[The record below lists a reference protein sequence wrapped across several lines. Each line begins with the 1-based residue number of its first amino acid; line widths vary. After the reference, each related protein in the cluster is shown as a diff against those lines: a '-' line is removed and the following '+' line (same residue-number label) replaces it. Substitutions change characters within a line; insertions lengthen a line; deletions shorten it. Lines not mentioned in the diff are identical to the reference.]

1 MQSKIV
7 YTLIKKVC
15 EYRVM
20 NYKETPLEKKYK
32 NYNEYKNNNY
42 VSNIARFR
50 YINKY

>member
-20 NYKETPLEKKYK
+20 NYKETPLEKNIIITMNIKIIIE
-32 NYNEYKNNNY
+32 NYL
-42 VSNIARFR
+42 
-50 YINKY
+50 